1 MQLRAK
7 YPRRALGILTSV
19 LLMGQLAVPSGA
31 ETVRYSPDEHY
42 RLEFSMNW
50 DTGQGNE
57 LFVVGNHPDLGAWNP
72 VAARKLRWTQGNV
85 WTGAIAVAAG
95 NEIKYKYIVRT
106 NSAEVYCSAA
116 NAIWMDGPNLTTSAP
131 ARAHA
136 PFTSKTL
143 YYYSG
148 WTNAQLLHRTGTS
161 TNWDNTPMER
171 LGDGRFPGESLYRAT
186 GVGQTGELLTF
197 VPHGFASGDPE
208 EKWDH
213 CPVSWTQDY
222 LTRLDAVVLQ
232 DGDLYNYWPPTN
244 VTDSFITHHAI
255 TSDYTPEVPSRD
267 IRIYLPRNYQV
278 NPAKRYPVLYLH
290 DGQNVFQPGGI
301 YGCWNVELSAD
312 DMICLGL
319 MRETLIVAIDNTA
332 ERMQEYIPPTDS
344 PVGPGHADDYLAF
357 VINNVK
363 TFVDSNYR
371 TLTAPQDTGVL
382 GSSFGG
388 VASLYF
394 GMATNVFGKIGPMST
409 SFWAITNYLAQ
420 RVYGQDTSGLRIY
433 TDFGS
438 AESKESYQAMWAVHD
453 KLLADGYV
461 RNETLQVEVGCGHEH
476 NEAAWAER
484 VHLPL
489 VFLFNARDEANW
501 IAQSAYP
508 PKLAVAQ
515 VGGNNTF
522 SWTAMKGADV
532 VLQRT
537 GRLTPAEWANVA
549 TTRVDALM
557 WAISQVTVSPPS
569 GQHQHFYRLQSRPDG
584 E

>member
-1 MQLRAK
+1 MQTK
-7 YPRRALGILTSV
+7 PDCHRRALGILISS
-19 LLMGQLAVPSGA
+19 LLMGLLAVSSGA
-31 ETVRYSPDEHY
+31 QTSRYSPDEQY
-42 RLEFSMNW
+42 RLSFSMNW
-50 DTGQGNE
+50 DTGPGNE
-57 LFVVGNHPDLGAWNP
+57 LFVVGNHPDLGGWDSR
-72 VAARKLRWTQGNV
+72 AARKLYWTEGNQ

-95 NEIKYKYIVRT
+95 NEIEYKYIVRT
-106 NSAEVYCSAA
+106 NTGAAYCNSS
-116 NAIWMDGPNLTTSAP
+116 NAIWMDGPNLSTSAP

-136 PFTSKTL
+136 PFEGKTL

-148 WTNAQLLHRTGTS
+148 WTNAHVLHRTGTS
-161 TNWDNTPMER
+161 TNWVDTPMER
-171 LGDGRFPGESLYRAT
+171 LGEGRFPGESLYRVT
-186 GVGQTGELLTF
+186 GVGQAGELLTF
-197 VPHGFASGDPE
+197 VPHGFASGDQE

-290 DGQNVFQPGGI
+290 DGQNVFQPGGS

-319 MRETLIVAIDNTA
+319 MRETLIVAIDNTS

-344 PVGPGHADDYLAF
+344 PEGPGHADDYLAF

-371 TLTAPQDTGVL
+371 TLTAPQDTGVI

-409 SFWAITNYLAQ
+409 SFWAIPNYLNQ
-420 RVYGQDTSGLRIY
+420 RIYGQDTSGLRIY
-433 TDFGS
+433 TDFGTE
-438 AESKESYQAMWAVHD
+438 ESEASYQAMWSVHD

-501 IAQSAYP
+501 IAQSEYP
-508 PKLAVAQ
+508 PKVVLEP
-515 VGGNNTF
+515 VGGSNTF
-522 SWTAMKGADV
+522 RWTGMKGIDV
-532 VLQRT
+532 VLQQT
-537 GRLTPAEWANVA
+537 DGLTPAEWGNVA

-557 WAISQVTVSPPS
+557 WATSQVTVGPPS
-569 GQHQHFYRLQSRPDG
+569 GHHQHFYRLRSHRAS

>member
-1 MQLRAK
+1 MQFRAK
-7 YPRRALGILTSV
+7 WQRRALGILTSG

-31 ETVRYSPDEHY
+31 ETSRYSPDEHY

-50 DTGQGNE
+50 DTGPGNE

-85 WTGAIAVAAG
+85 WTGAVAVAAG
-95 NEIKYKYIVRT
+95 NAIEYKYIVRT
-106 NSAEVYCSAA
+106 NSAAVYCSAA

-136 PFTSKTL
+136 PFTGKTF

-148 WTNAQLLHRTGTS
+148 WTNAQLLHRTGSS

-171 LGDGRFPGESLYRAT
+171 IGDGRFPGESLYRAT

-197 VPHGFASGDPE
+197 VPHGFASDDPA

-222 LTRLDAVVLQ
+222 LTRLDAFVLQ
-232 DGDLYNYWPPTN
+232 DGHLYNYWPTTTA
-244 VTDSFITHHAI
+244 TDSFITSHAI
-255 TSDYTPEVPSRD
+255 TSDYTPAVPSRN
-267 IRIYLPRNYQV
+267 IRIYFPRNYQV

-290 DGQNVFQPGGI
+290 DGQNMFQPGGI
-301 YGCWNVELSAD
+301 YGCWNVETTAD
-312 DMICLGL
+312 DMIRLGL
-319 MRETLIVAIDNTA
+319 MRETLIVAIDNTS
-332 ERMQEYIPPTDS
+332 ERLQEYIPPTDS
-344 PVGPGHADDYLAF
+344 PEGQGHADQYLAF
-357 VINNVK
+357 VVNNVK
-363 TFVDSNYR
+363 PFVDANYR
-371 TLTAPQDTGVL
+371 TLTGRDDTGVL

-409 SFWAITNYLAQ
+409 SFWAIPNYLNQ

-433 TDFGS
+433 TDFGT
-438 AESKESYQAMWAVHD
+438 KESEENFQTMWAVHD
-453 KLLADGYV
+453 TLLADGYV
-461 RNETLQVEVGCGHEH
+461 RNETLQVEVGCGHAH
-476 NEAAWAER
+476 DEAAWAER

-515 VGGNNTF
+515 VGATNTVT
-522 SWTAMKGADV
+522 WMGMKGSDI

-537 GRLTPAEWANVA
+537 GRLTPAEWVDVA
-549 TTRVDALM
+549 TTRVDTLM
-557 WAISQVTVSPPS
+557 WATSHTTVSLPT
-569 GQHQHFYRLQSRPDG
+569 GQPRHFYRLQSRPDG